1 MSRIV
6 PLVTLLALAACSKPT
21 HISIDPKQPF
31 IKGRLETVQLI
42 GHVMTNTVED
52 AKARVIWK
60 SADPAIAAVDENGK
74 LSGKGSGRTT
84 ITATFGELT
93 ASVPVEVS
101 WVEQVRA
108 SAGQVELSVEAGDPA
123 KVVVEALGFD
133 GRVLKDRV
141 MTWKNES
148 ETVCRADPSGQI
160 WPVNEGEGD
169 VVAVFDEKNQA
180 RIHCVV
186 KKK

>member
-6 PLVTLLALAACSKPT
+6 PLVTMLALAACSKPT

-108 SAGQVELSVEAGDPA
+108 SAGLVELTVEAGDPA

-169 VVAVFDEKNQA
+169 VVAMFDEKNQA